1 MPDELRMPTFC
12 ETGANLLLS
21 VVDLIH
27 QSVPKTVWDTE
38 RLRTAF
44 GNRTVPMILA
54 DGDVMAFGPC
64 PDRTLVASAVLQSH
78 GIQPTIVYHERRVPG
93 FTPSTAHIAMEMSLD
108 ERTWMMDFGSRE
120 TRLLDSEYYFNPEVE
135 ETLALERFDLLGM
148 DIDLMS
154 VTPNQIF
161 GMVATENLDMDRKY
175 DYYEKQSRRY
185 SGQVLED
192 RLALDRT
199 HSVYYEL

>member
-1 MPDELRMPTFC
+1 MPDELRIPTFC
-12 ETGANLLLS
+12 GSGVNILLS

-27 QSVPKTVWDTE
+27 QSVPKTVWDMG
-38 RLRTAF
+38 RLRKVF

-64 PDRTLVASAVLQSH
+64 PDRTLVASAVLQRH
-78 GIQPTIVYHERRVPG
+78 GIKPTIIYHERRVPG
-93 FTPSTAHIAMEMSLD
+93 FTPSTAHIAMEISLD
-108 ERTWMMDFGSRE
+108 GRTWMMDFGSRE
-120 TRLLDSEYYFNPEVE
+120 TRLIEGEYYFNPEVE

-161 GMVATENLDMDRKY
+161 GMVATDNIDMDRKY
-175 DYYEKQSRRY
+175 DYYEKQSRGYR
-185 SGQVLED
+185 GQILED
-192 RLALDRT
+192 RLALDKT